1 MTTHNVSKEGLS
13 PAGTGAIPPRS
24 PDVGQERGFGNPLR
38 ANLELPTL
46 SSAQAGSSDPGQE
59 RGFDKPSGEALDPVK
74 TRLRSRLDN
83 VSATRI
89 IVTTIGV
96 IFGIAGFNHGF
107 FEFLQGNTPTDG
119 LIIQAIGEAHRFW
132 PLGTEEAFTIVP
144 NFLISGILSMVL
156 GLTIVVWSLGFIH
169 TRHGRTVFL
178 ALFIL
183 LFLVG
188 GGIGQVAFFL
198 PAWALG
204 TRMDNPLNWWR
215 GVLPRRTWPPL
226 SRLWMPTLVVSSAIM
241 LMGLQIAIFGFVP
254 GITDPERIQNAS
266 MTLVLTSAVLNV
278 IAFIA
283 GFGHELHRQD
293 QNRGGIGC

>member
-1 MTTHNVSKEGLS
+1 MTTQTHKLN
-13 PAGTGAIPPRS
+13 
-24 PDVGQERGFGNPLR
+24 
-38 ANLELPTL
+38 
-46 SSAQAGSSDPGQE
+46 
-59 RGFDKPSGEALDPVK
+59 
-74 TRLRSRLDN
+74 
-83 VSATRI
+83 ATRV

-119 LIIQAIGEAHRFW
+119 LIIQAIGETQRFW
-132 PLGTEEAFTIVP
+132 PLGSEEAFTIIP

-156 GLTIVVWSLGFIH
+156 GLTIVIWSLGFIH
-169 TRHGRTVFL
+169 TRHGRSVFL

-188 GGIGQVAFFL
+188 GGIGQVAFFV
-198 PAWALG
+198 PAWAFG
-204 TRMDNPLNWWR
+204 TRMDKPLTWSKK
-215 GVLPRRTWPPL
+215 VLLRRTWPLL
-226 SRLWMPTLVVSSAIM
+226 SRLWMPTLVVSSTIM